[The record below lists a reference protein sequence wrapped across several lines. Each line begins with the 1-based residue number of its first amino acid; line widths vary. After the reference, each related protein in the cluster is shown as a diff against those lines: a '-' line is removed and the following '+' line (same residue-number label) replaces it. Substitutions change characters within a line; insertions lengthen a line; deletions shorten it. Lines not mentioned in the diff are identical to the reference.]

1 MEFKKNMSIKELNSF
16 NIDVKCKLFCKIISS
31 NNIIQLLKS
40 EEFHKHKSILIGG
53 GSNILFTK
61 DFNGLLIQ
69 NNIKGISEISET
81 NLYKTIK
88 VGAGENWHEFVL
100 WSIKNNLS
108 GIENLSLI
116 PGNVGSSPIQNIG
129 AYGVEVKSIV
139 DKVWAIDILKKKE
152 VIFSNRECQFDYR
165 SSIFKTKLKD
175 KIIITHVSFNLSKEP
190 NHNISYNDIEKEL
203 KAQKLDIS
211 TKNISSAII
220 KIRKRKLPDPSK
232 LGNAGSF
239 FKNPII
245 SKLKF
250 KELQIKFPEIVGYQS
265 SKNEMKIAAA
275 WLIESCGW
283 KGFRKGDI
291 GVHKNQALVLVNYG
305 DGKGE
310 EIVSL
315 ARDIKESV
323 KKKFDITLVPEVNII

>member
-16 NIDVKCKLFCKIISS
+16 NIDVRCKLFCKIISS
-31 NNIIQLLKS
+31 DDIIQVLES
-40 EEFHKHKSILIGG
+40 EEFNKHKSILIGG

-61 DFNGLLIQ
+61 DLNGLLIQ

-88 VGAGENWHEFVL
+88 VGGGENWHEFVL

-116 PGNVGSSPIQNIG
+116 PGNVGASPIQNIG
-129 AYGVEVKSIV
+129 AYGVEVKSVV

-203 KAQKLDIS
+203 KTQKLDVS

-250 KELQIKFPEIVGYQS
+250 KELQIKFPEIVGYKS

-315 ARDIKESV
+315 AKDIEESV

>member
-31 NNIIQLLKS
+31 DDIIRLLRS
-40 EEFHKHKSILIGG
+40 EEFNKHKSILIGG

-88 VGAGENWHEFVL
+88 VGGGENWHEFVL

-116 PGNVGSSPIQNIG
+116 PGNVGASPIQNIG
-129 AYGVEVKSIV
+129 AYGVELKSVV

-203 KAQKLDIS
+203 KTQKLDVS

-239 FKNPII
+239 FKNPIV

-250 KELQIKFPEIVGYQS
+250 KELQIKFPEIVGYKS

-315 ARDIKESV
+315 AKDIEESV